1 MEAHLWGGFVFPPQ
15 FPLPRVWGKPKVRKI
30 CPFPTLI
37 RHSCWSLALISSG
50 LVGNKGCFR
59 VSLGFQFRYCTVAVL
74 RGLFGLLRGRTKPC
88 GELQSCRGHSDLVAR
103 RIS

>member
-1 MEAHLWGGFVFPPQ
+1 MEAHLWGGFVFPPHS
-15 FPLPRVWGKPKVRKI
+15 PPPRIWGKPKVSKI
-30 CPFPTLI
+30 CPFPRLI
-37 RHSCWSLALISSG
+37 RHSCWSLALSFSG
-50 LVGNKGCFR
+50 LVGNKGRFG

-74 RGLFGLLRGRTKPC
+74 RGLLRGRTKPC